1 MYLCYLD
8 ESGTP
13 EDPATKH
20 FVLSGVAIPAE
31 NWKQIDAGITAIKTR
46 YGLDR
51 SEIHTGWMLRSYN
64 TQDAIPGFDALSWG
78 DRRASIQGR
87 RTARLAELASN
98 PKKLERKRLFY
109 RKTHPYIHLTRNER
123 REVIFEIARIFA
135 ADREARLFG
144 CAIDKAW
151 FNAVPSRRLPMFEF
165 AFDSIVNRFQAF
177 LANRAQFI
185 SRTNPAD
192 ARRFI
197 GLLVEDNNPT
207 VSRRLTAL
215 MRQFQIKGTFFR
227 TIDRIIETP
236 FFVDSQL
243 TSMVQVADIAA
254 YAVRRYLDNDES
266 ELFDVFYARV
276 DRARKAPVGLRHFC
290 HKPCPCKICLEHGA
304 SPFSLGAAL
313 SQ

>member
-31 NWKQIDAGITAIKTR
+31 SWKQTDADITAIKTR
-46 YGLDR
+46 FGLDR

-64 TQDAIPGFDALSWG
+64 TQDAIPGFDTLSWS
-78 DRRASIQGR
+78 DRRAAIQAR
-87 RTARLAELASN
+87 RTARLAGLVGN
-98 PKKLERKRLFY
+98 PRKLERKRLFY

-123 REVIFEIARIFA
+123 RDVVFQIARAFA
-135 ADREARLFG
+135 ANRESRMFG
-144 CAIDKAW
+144 GAINKDW
-151 FNAVPSRRLPMFEF
+151 FNAVPNRRLPMFEF

-177 LANRAQFI
+177 LSNRAQYI
-185 SRTNPAD
+185 SRTNPSD

-197 GLLVEDNNPT
+197 GLLVQDNNPT
-207 VSRRLTAL
+207 VAKRLTAL
-215 MRQFQIKGTFFR
+215 MRRFQVEGTFFR

-254 YAVRRYLDNDES
+254 YAVRRYLDNSES
-266 ELFDVFYARV
+266 ELFDIFYARV
-276 DRARKAPVGLRHFC
+276 DRARQTPVGLRHYC

-304 SPFSLGAAL
+304 SPFSIGAAL